1 MHLNDASLIGKE
13 AGAAGD
19 AAIAGPTSN
28 AAMQTTILEMPDTA
42 DWIVIMVNPR
52 MLLIENT
59 LARRYYK
66 AVSIGATP
74 LRDNH
79 GQRAIRSRN
88 ARNHQQGY

>member
-28 AAMQTTILEMPDTA
+28 AAMQTIILETPDT

-52 MLLIENT
+52 ML
-59 LARRYYK
+59 R
-66 AVSIGATP
+66 
-74 LRDNH
+74 
-79 GQRAIRSRN
+79 
-88 ARNHQQGY
+88 